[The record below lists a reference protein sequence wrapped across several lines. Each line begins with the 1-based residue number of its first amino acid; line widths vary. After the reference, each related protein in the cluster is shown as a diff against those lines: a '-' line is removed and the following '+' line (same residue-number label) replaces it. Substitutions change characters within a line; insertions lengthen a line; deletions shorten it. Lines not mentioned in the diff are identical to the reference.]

1 MEYKYDE
8 ESIKM
13 LMEWAKHAQFPQ
25 QITLGRAEDIINV
38 SKYVQASLYDIEQHF
53 PDEFYRPAI
62 TRLYRLK
69 EKLELESNL

>member
-8 ESIKM
+8 ESITM
-13 LMEWAKHAQFPQ
+13 LMEWGRHVQLPQ
-25 QITLGRAEDIINV
+25 QITLSRAEDIINV
-38 SKYVQASLYDIEQHF
+38 SQYVQSSLYDIEQHF

-69 EKLELESNL
+69 EKLELEHNF